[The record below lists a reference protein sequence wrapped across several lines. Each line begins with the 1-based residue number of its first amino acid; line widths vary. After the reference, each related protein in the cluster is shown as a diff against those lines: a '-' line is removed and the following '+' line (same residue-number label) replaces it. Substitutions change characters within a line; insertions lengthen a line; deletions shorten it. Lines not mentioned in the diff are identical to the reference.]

1 VAAAETPEPQEE
13 DPRQHAARE
22 WKRVVL
28 KLSGEA
34 LADAGGNNVSAA
46 VVDALASE
54 IADVWT
60 SLKVDIAVVV
70 GGGNIWRGMAGSIG
84 GMDRAQSDHMGML
97 ATVINA
103 LALQDALE
111 RREVPTRVMTA
122 IGMAQI
128 AEPYIRRRAVRHL
141 EKGRVVIFAAGTGN
155 PFFTTDTAAALRA
168 AEVDA
173 DVVLKGTHSGVNG
186 VYTADP
192 QTDPDAQLLSE
203 VTFLE
208 VLSRELAVMDSAAIA
223 VCKDNAT
230 PIVVFDLMTQGNFR
244 RVVEGEAL
252 GTLVR

>member
-1 VAAAETPEPQEE
+1 MTENVRRWDGKSP
-13 DPRQHAARE
+13 

-34 LADAGGNNVSAA
+34 LAEPSGNNISA
-46 VVDALASE
+46 VVLRGLAEE
-54 IADVWT
+54 IAEVHEQI
-60 SLKVDIAVVV
+60 DIAIVV
-70 GGGNIWRGMAGSIG
+70 GGGNIWRGMAGSDG

-103 LALQDALE
+103 IALQDALE
-111 RREVPTRVMTA
+111 RVNVPTRVMTA

-168 AEVDA
+168 VEIGA
-173 DVVLKGTHSGVNG
+173 DVVLKGTHSGVDG

-192 QTDPDAQLLSE
+192 KIDKNATLLNNISY
-203 VTFLE
+203 LE
-208 VLSRELAVMDSAAIA
+208 VLSKELAVMDSAAIS
-223 VCKDNAT
+223 VCKDNQT
-230 PIVVFDLMTQGNFR
+230 PIVVFDLMVRGNFR
-244 RVVEGEAL
+244 SILEGAEI

>member
-1 VAAAETPEPQEE
+1 MTENVRRWDGKSP
-13 DPRQHAARE
+13 

-34 LADAGGNNVSAA
+34 LAEPSGNNISA
-46 VVDALASE
+46 VVLRGLAEE
-54 IADVWT
+54 IAEVHEQI
-60 SLKVDIAVVV
+60 DIAIVV
-70 GGGNIWRGMAGSIG
+70 GGGNIWRGMAGSDG

-103 LALQDALE
+103 IALQDALE
-111 RREVPTRVMTA
+111 RVNVPTRVMTA

-168 AEVDA
+168 VEIGA
-173 DVVLKGTHSGVNG
+173 DVVLKGTHSGVDG

-192 QTDPDAQLLSE
+192 KIDKNATLLNNISY
-203 VTFLE
+203 LE
-208 VLSRELAVMDSAAIA
+208 VLSKELAVMDSAAIS
-223 VCKDNAT
+223 VCKDNQT
-230 PIVVFDLMTQGNFR
+230 PIVVFDLMVRGNFR
-244 RVVEGEAL
+244 SILEGAEI
-252 GTLVR
+252 GTLVK

>member
-1 VAAAETPEPQEE
+1 MTENVRRWDGKSP
-13 DPRQHAARE
+13 

-34 LADAGGNNVSAA
+34 LAEPSGNNISAA
-46 VVDALASE
+46 VLRGLAEE
-54 IADVWT
+54 IAEVHQQI
-60 SLKVDIAVVV
+60 DIAIVV
-70 GGGNIWRGMAGSIG
+70 GGGNIWRGMAGSDG

-103 LALQDALE
+103 IALQDALE
-111 RREVPTRVMTA
+111 RVDVPTRVMTA

-168 AEVDA
+168 VEIGA

-192 QTDPDAQLLSE
+192 KVDTNATLLNNIS
-203 VTFLE
+203 FLE
-208 VLSRELAVMDSAAIA
+208 VLSKELAVMDSAAIS
-223 VCKDNAT
+223 VCKDNQT
-230 PIVVFDLMTQGNFR
+230 PIVVFDLMVRGNFR
-244 RVVEGEAL
+244 SILEGAEI
-252 GTLVR
+252 GTLVK

>member
-1 VAAAETPEPQEE
+1 MTENVRRWEGKSP
-13 DPRQHAARE
+13 

-34 LADAGGNNVSAA
+34 LAEPSGNNISA
-46 VVDALASE
+46 VVLRGLAEE
-54 IADVWT
+54 IAEVHEQI
-60 SLKVDIAVVV
+60 DIAIVV
-70 GGGNIWRGMAGSIG
+70 GGGNIWRGMAGSDG

-103 LALQDALE
+103 IALQDALE
-111 RREVPTRVMTA
+111 RVDVPTRVMTA

-168 AEVDA
+168 VEIGA
-173 DVVLKGTHSGVNG
+173 DVVLKGTHSGVDG

-192 QTDPDAQLLSE
+192 KVDANATLLNNIS
-203 VTFLE
+203 FLE
-208 VLSRELAVMDSAAIA
+208 VLSKELAVMDSAAIS
-223 VCKDNAT
+223 VCKDNQT
-230 PIVVFDLMTQGNFR
+230 PIVVFDLMVRGNFR
-244 RVVEGEAL
+244 SILEGAEI
-252 GTLVR
+252 GTLVT